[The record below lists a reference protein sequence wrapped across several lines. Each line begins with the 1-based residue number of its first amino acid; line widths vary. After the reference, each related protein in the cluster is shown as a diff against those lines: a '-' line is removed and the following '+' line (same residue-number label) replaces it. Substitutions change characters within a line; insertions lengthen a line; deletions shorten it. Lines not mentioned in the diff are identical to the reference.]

1 MIKLMFIMK
10 IGVLSLVAVCLSC
23 CSGGKASGSKDIV
36 GQGFA
41 CRAVQVEDGYGYIV
55 LHGSDTLI
63 YQPYIPAVSGHQP
76 FATEEDALKTGKLVC
91 RKLDEGQ
98 PPTLSREEVK
108 SCLTD
113 TGLYHDKDQCLSR

>member
-1 MIKLMFIMK
+1 MYCPSWRYAF
-10 IGVLSLVAVCLSC
+10 LVAPAVRLPAARIWPVK
-23 CSGGKASGSKDIV
+23 GLP
-36 GQGFA
+36 
-41 CRAVQVEDGYGYIV
+41 AVQVEDGYGYIV

-76 FATEEDALKTGKLVC
+76 FTTEEDALKTGKLVC